1 MVVVNGRKLQ
11 NAQCRTALDVMRDT
25 PDLSQMAALVSTMSP
40 KLREA
45 LSSHD
50 GPDFTAFLP
59 TNGALNALKD
69 ALPGDAFGMLMHNGS
84 MLTALQSYSIIPGR
98 RIAMSD
104 LGSAPLRTALG
115 DAVAPLSAFGS
126 TLQGIGSRAS
136 VVKGD
141 LQACHATLHM
151 VDRVLFPIAMP
162 REALSNAADKVKSAM
177 TQG

>member
-1 MVVVNGRKLQ
+1 MVVNGRKLQ
-11 NAQCRTALDVMRDT
+11 NTQCRTVLDVMRDT
-25 PDLSQMAALVSTMSP
+25 PDLSQMAALVPSMSP

-45 LSSHD
+45 FSSKD
-50 GPDFTAFLP
+50 GPDLTAFIP

-98 RIAMSD
+98 RIAMND

-115 DAVAPLSAFGS
+115 DAVKPLSATGS
-126 TLQGIGSRAS
+126 TLQGVGSRAS

-141 LQACHATLHM
+141 LQACHATLHV
-151 VDRVLFPIAMP
+151 VDRVLFPIDRP
-162 REALSNAADKVKSAM
+162 RDVLSNAADKMKSAV